1 MIYTVIIILIVSLV
15 LLGVIMNAFQQHKN
29 KIETERKAEL
39 SKQKGI
45 IDNTEAV
52 LISADQIPISQ
63 RIVFIMRQRIL
74 AAIKVAKSMGDK
86 TIGSNASVK
95 MAEDSLKA
103 IDVNRPPPSEDS
115 FQLPQG
121 DKQVIQ
127 FIRSIKTLRSFLR
140 SEFKKNRIESRVFL
154 AEDKLLERLQLRA
167 NVETLMRRGDT
178 AIKNDQLGSARQCLE
193 KAIGA
198 LAAQSN
204 QDEFITF
211 KKAQLEEQLLNLS
224 SNLKSVNSR
233 DVANKEKSEK
243 NHLDELFAQKKKW

>member
-15 LLGVIMNAFQQHKN
+15 LLGVIVNAFQQQKN
-29 KIETERKAEL
+29 KIETERRAEL
-39 SKQKGI
+39 SKQKEI
-45 IDNTEAV
+45 IDNTETA
-52 LISADQIPISQ
+52 LISAEQIPISQ
-63 RIVFIMRQRIL
+63 RIVFVMRQRIL

-86 TIGSNASVK
+86 TIGSNARVK

-140 SEFKKNRIESRVFL
+140 SEFNKNRIESRVFL

-198 LAAQSN
+198 LSAQPN

>member
-1 MIYTVIIILIVSLV
+1 MIYTIIIILIVSLV

-29 KIETERKAEL
+29 KIETERRAEL
-39 SKQKGI
+39 SIQKGI

-63 RIVFIMRQRIL
+63 RIVFVMRQRIL

-86 TIGSNASVK
+86 TVGSNARVK

-233 DVANKEKSEK
+233 DVAKKEKSEK

>member
-15 LLGVIMNAFQQHKN
+15 LLVVIMNAFQQHKN

-63 RIVFIMRQRIL
+63 RIVFVMRQRIL

-103 IDVNRPPPSEDS
+103 IDVN
-115 FQLPQG
+115 
-121 DKQVIQ
+121 
-127 FIRSIKTLRSFLR
+127 IK
-140 SEFKKNRIESRVFL
+140 VFFC
-154 AEDKLLERLQLRA
+154 
-167 NVETLMRRGDT
+167 
-178 AIKNDQLGSARQCLE
+178 IKE
-193 KAIGA
+193 V
-198 LAAQSN
+198 
-204 QDEFITF
+204 
-211 KKAQLEEQLLNLS
+211 LNTY
-224 SNLKSVNSR
+224 
-233 DVANKEKSEK
+233 
-243 NHLDELFAQKKKW
+243 

>member
-1 MIYTVIIILIVSLV
+1 MIYTIIIILIVSLV

-29 KIETERKAEL
+29 KIETERRAEL
-39 SKQKGI
+39 SIQKGI

-63 RIVFIMRQRIL
+63 RIVFVMRQRIL

-86 TIGSNASVK
+86 TVGSNARVK

>member
-1 MIYTVIIILIVSLV
+1 MIYTIIIILIVSLV
-15 LLGVIMNAFQQHKN
+15 LLVVIMNAFQQHKN

-63 RIVFIMRQRIL
+63 RIVFVMRQRIL

-86 TIGSNASVK
+86 TVGSNARVK

>member
-140 SEFKKNRIESRVFL
+140 SEFKKNRIQSRVFL